1 MRSGSRF
8 NRFMS
13 KAGLALA
20 LCLVMPVGSAQGLKV
35 PNVLADTASSRTT
48 ATDTRASQETTEE
61 VLRVEPVIRD
71 GRLYIDADIDFELSP
86 ELQDVVYKGIP
97 LYFTVDVEI
106 RSTRWWWFDK
116 TIVDTS
122 QTWRVTYNALT
133 RQWRVGAGE
142 LLLPESSLNEALDS
156 LRHVRGW
163 AVAPVSDFTKNTELY
178 GRLRL
183 RLDTSLL
190 TRPFQVDAMNRRAW
204 TLSTPWK
211 NFTFSIS
218 DVGHQP

>member
-1 MRSGSRF
+1 MRAGRSF
-8 NRFMS
+8 NRFVR

-20 LCLVMPVGSAQGLKV
+20 LCLVVPVGSAQGLRV
-35 PNVLADTASSRTT
+35 TDAVTDNTPTMATVVDTG
-48 ATDTRASQETTEE
+48 QQGTTEE
-61 VLRVEPVIRD
+61 VVRVEPVIRD
-71 GRLYIDADIDFELSP
+71 GRLYIDADVDFELSP

-116 TIVDTS
+116 TIVDAN

-133 RQWRVGAGE
+133 RQWRVGSGE
-142 LLLPESSLNEALDS
+142 LLLPESSLNEALAS
-156 LRHVRGW
+156 LRHIRGW
-163 AVAPVSDFTKNTELY
+163 AVAPVSDFDKNTELY

-218 DVGHQP
+218 DAEHQP